1 MIFVLNKSD
10 LISKEQVAE
19 RAKELGMDDYKKWL
33 PVSSITR
40 YNINQLKTLVFEA
53 IDAIPITGRKTEIS
67 KPQKQRKLQR

>member
-1 MIFVLNKSD
+1 
-10 LISKEQVAE
+10 
-19 RAKELGMDDYKKWL
+19 MDEYKKWL

-67 KPQKQRKLQR
+67 KPKKQRKLQR